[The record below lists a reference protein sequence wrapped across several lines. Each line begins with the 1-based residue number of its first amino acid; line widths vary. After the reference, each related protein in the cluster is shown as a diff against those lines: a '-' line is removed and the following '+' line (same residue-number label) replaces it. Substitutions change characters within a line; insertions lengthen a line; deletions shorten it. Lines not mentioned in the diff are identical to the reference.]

1 MRWDQVNFAEG
12 VLHVRRVKQGISSV
26 HPLRGPEL
34 RALGKLQRE
43 TVESPHYFWF
53 NRLNYAKSALA
64 MPETL
69 SRWASWLKADFLLI
83 WKAGILTR

>member
-1 MRWDQVNFAEG
+1 MSLPENSSNVLGFALEG
-12 VLHVRRVKQGISSV
+12 RGGLFVEGLERCHSNVIDLSL
-26 HPLRGPEL
+26 PLL
-34 RALGKLQRE
+34 RQM
-43 TVESPHYFWF
+43 WF

-83 WKAGILTR
+83 WKAGILAR

>member
-1 MRWDQVNFAEG
+1 VLLSKSYEAISETGLLEG
-12 VLHVRRVKQGISSV
+12 ETGH
-26 HPLRGPEL
+26 
-34 RALGKLQRE
+34 LGSE
-43 TVESPHYFWF
+43 FWF

-83 WKAGILTR
+83 WKAGILAR